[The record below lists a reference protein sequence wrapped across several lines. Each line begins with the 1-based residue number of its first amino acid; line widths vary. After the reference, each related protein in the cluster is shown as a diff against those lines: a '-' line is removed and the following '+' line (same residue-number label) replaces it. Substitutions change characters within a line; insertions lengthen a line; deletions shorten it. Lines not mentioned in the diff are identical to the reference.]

1 MSGTEGDAAFC
12 TQCGKAL
19 QPDAKFCASCGHA
32 VEAESAAPLE
42 ASTASTP
49 PAPVGVSPAP
59 AAVSAGPAAAAAA
72 AKAKPNRPRWRKKR
86 YWIPAALVVLIAVI
100 GGTSSNKKNNAGSV
114 TPPASAAAADAATS
128 KPAVPQSVTSARSY
142 ASRHAHEINT
152 VRVMVQSVQI
162 AVALAQKSPTQDS
175 LNQLAQIAQ
184 QAHDSIDGVRK
195 DFADTSDSGS
205 LGNAELEVFTA
216 ANDLKDSMGALVAYT
231 GDPNAATLAH
241 FTSQYGPAVAEWN
254 DGIRVIWRAAH
265 RKKPPLL

>member
-1 MSGTEGDAAFC
+1 MSGTEGVAAFC
-12 TQCGKAL
+12 TECGKAL
-19 QPDAKFCASCGHA
+19 RPDAKFCASCGHA
-32 VEAESAAPLE
+32 VEEGSPALLE
-42 ASTASTP
+42 ASTAPRP
-49 PAPVGVSPAP
+49 PAAHGGSTAP
-59 AAVSAGPAAAAAA
+59 AAASAGPAATA

-86 YWIPAALVVLIAVI
+86 YWIPAALVVLIAII
-100 GGTSSNKKNNAGSV
+100 GGTSSNKKNNNGSD
-114 TPPASAAAADAATS
+114 TPQTTVASADVATS
-128 KPAVPQSVTSARSY
+128 KPAVPKSVTSARSY

-152 VRVMVQSVQI
+152 VHVMVQSVQI

-184 QAHDSIDGVRK
+184 QAHDSIDGVRQ

-216 ANDLKDSMGALVAYT
+216 ANDLKNSMGALVAYT

-241 FTSQYGPAVAEWN
+241 FTSQYGPAIAEWN